1 MWSNNSA
8 NFERILTRKRRGAIT
23 VSVAKRGVEKC
34 LSFFDWMEVSLY
46 LYWLYMTT
54 MVLICG
60 FYLIRG
66 LSGSDSLAVYRE
78 NLQVPGEENWI
89 GYTSIAVFVS
99 TLFFVSHRML
109 NWISNLLLRQ
119 NQAKVALDVENILN
133 MEPSTRYIQTLCTS
147 KKNTLRAAGICCL
160 ALDHPRI
167 VWATKSTFMI

>member
-34 LSFFDWMEVSLY
+34 LSFFDWMEESLY

-60 FYLIRG
+60 FYFIRG
-66 LSGSDSLAVYRE
+66 LSGSDSLAVYCE
-78 NLQVPGEENWI
+78 TLQVPGEENWI

-99 TLFFVSHRML
+99 TFFVSHRML
-109 NWISNLLLRQ
+109 NWISSLLLRQ

-133 MEPSTRYIQTLCTS
+133 VDPNTRYIQTLCTS
-147 KKNTLRAAGICCL
+147 KKNTLWAAGICCL
-160 ALDHPRI
+160 ALDHPGI
-167 VWATKSTFMI
+167 VRATKSTFMI